1 MPAPA
6 RLILAST
13 SRYRR
18 SLLERLGIEFSVESP
33 GLEEVHVAGEPP
45 PERALRLA
53 VAKAQSVADHHPGA
67 VVIGSDQ
74 VAAAGGEILD
84 KPGHAAGAR
93 AQLAQLSGAT
103 ALFHTACAVVGP
115 AAGAHAP
122 GAAAGAPVAGTPAAG
137 TALRAT
143 HLDTTR
149 VVFRALTS
157 EEIERYVARERPFDC
172 AGSFKS
178 EALGVSLLERIESRD
193 PTGLIGLPLI
203 WLAATLRTLG
213 YEIP

>member
-93 AQLAQLSGAT
+93 AQLARLSGAT
-103 ALFHTACAVVGP
+103 ALFHTACAVVG
-115 AAGAHAP
+115 
-122 GAAAGAPVAGTPAAG
+122 PAAG